1 MLRVIHKRSVK
12 FKMKKI
18 WKFIKDE
25 QGATAVEY
33 AIIAAAIAGVI
44 VAVVTV
50 VGQKTDNNFKSVNS
64 GW

>member
-1 MLRVIHKRSVK
+1 
-12 FKMKKI
+12 MKKI

-33 AIIAAAIAGVI
+33 AIMAAAIAAVI
-44 VAVVTV
+44 VAVVVV
-50 VGQKTDNNFKSVNS
+50 VGQKSENNFKAVNS